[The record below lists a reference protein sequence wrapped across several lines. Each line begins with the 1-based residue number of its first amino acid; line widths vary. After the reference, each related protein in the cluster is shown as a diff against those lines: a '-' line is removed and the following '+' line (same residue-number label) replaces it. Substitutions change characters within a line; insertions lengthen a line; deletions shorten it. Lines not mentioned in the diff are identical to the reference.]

1 MRGVVIFASSHAH
14 LLTFEARRPGEQFL
28 QLGEPARTAA
38 VLGRARALAGD
49 ALWVYRGRVGRG
61 SGLDGNLVFPAVA
74 EVVLVTGQVPG
85 LHQITDPELLFVERL
100 KLVVQI
106 SRAVFP
112 AGDPE
117 HVQVGVL
124 PPHRGLD
131 DAVDPVEGVASG
143 DHHLSPH
150 RRAVH
155 AGERDPQLLGLEAAV
170 GLLIGHG
177 TWLARAD
184 FVTAAVT
191 FGRDGITGEPMASV
205 DFQVALAARRAGAL
219 PCSSSEEQILA
230 LAASIATGIPV
241 PLGDLVSGLDEDN
254 AVRVAIAVL
263 HAAGFGE
270 RSVLVTRGR
279 PGRSGR

>member
-1 MRGVVIFASSHAH
+1 MR
-14 LLTFEARRPGEQFL
+14 TWARG
-28 QLGEPARTAA
+28 
-38 VLGRARALAGD
+38 
-49 ALWVYRGRVGRG
+49 
-61 SGLDGNLVFPAVA
+61 
-74 EVVLVTGQVPG
+74 
-85 LHQITDPELLFVERL
+85 
-100 KLVVQI
+100 
-106 SRAVFP
+106 
-112 AGDPE
+112 
-117 HVQVGVL
+117 
-124 PPHRGLD
+124 
-131 DAVDPVEGVASG
+131 
-143 DHHLSPH
+143 
-150 RRAVH
+150 
-155 AGERDPQLLGLEAAV
+155 LLGLEAAV

-177 TWLARAD
+177 SWLARAD
-184 FVTAAVT
+184 FVTAAVA

-205 DFQVALAARRAGAL
+205 DFQAALAARRAGAL